1 MELLYKCSYCDF
13 TGTKL
18 EVEKHENM
26 EHDNLTPNNIEKLNN
41 PVSVFFK
48 TDFEMRR
55 TNNVNSERYP
65 IVYEIVKWYNTDH
78 PVKCFSP
85 EQNKEIEK
93 TRFCFVVAFIRFDRK
108 EWDWD
113 FNCVGTRYIDNYV
126 SGMTTWVKEWIE
138 EFKNS
143 KYPELEE
150 E

>member
-1 MELLYKCSYCDF
+1 MELLYRCSYCDF

-18 EVEKHENM
+18 EVEKHENR
-26 EHDNLTPNNIEKLNN
+26 EHDKLTPDNNEKLNN

-55 TNNVNSERYP
+55 TKRAERERYP

-78 PVKCFSP
+78 PIKCFSS
-85 EQNKEIEK
+85 EQNKEVEQS
-93 TRFCFVVAFIRFDRK
+93 RFCYTVAFIRFDK
-108 EWDWD
+108 KQWDWD
-113 FNCVGTRYIDNYV
+113 FDSVGTRYIDNYV
-126 SGMTTWVKEWIE
+126 PGMTEWVKEWIE

-143 KYPELEE
+143 KFPELEE